1 MKYFFLTIL
10 IVFHQ
15 FVFAQNNFKIEFSA
29 PAFEKDSL
37 FLSPPM
43 YSGITSSLYA
53 FEAVSTENTSFYKE
67 FHSAI
72 IRVKPKNLIE
82 ARILYPQPISFS
94 YYDKENNEGHSTKV
108 FFLEK
113 GNLKISVNGYKPPYN
128 ILNPN
133 STSRI
138 AKITCTLNSKSPA
151 NLEYEKLKNNIKIF
165 DDKLSNRHDNDLKY
179 FYEKQ
184 AYLQN
189 YIIKQPDSYVAFWE
203 LVNDFS
209 SFGFNKSYL
218 MSLKLFS
225 LNVKKTHSYVE
236 FKKILEIENSTN
248 VGGNFPEVIFNSND
262 KIVKSDFANY
272 KVTLIDYWATFCTP
286 CIKDLPKLVELYD
299 KYRNRGVNFISVTD
313 ENKKEKIDLA
323 LKILENNNVSWKNH
337 FDVNKEF
344 PKILNALGYPLQ
356 ILVDSKGKIIAR
368 KLGELD
374 QIEAEIKKLID

>member
-10 IVFHQ
+10 IVLHQ
-15 FVFAQNNFKIEFSA
+15 FLFAQNNFKIEFSA
-29 PAFEKDSL
+29 PAFENDSL
-37 FLSPPM
+37 FITPPM
-43 YSGITSSLYA
+43 YSGITSNLFA
-53 FEAVSTENTSFYKE
+53 FEVVSTENTSFYKE
-67 FHSAI
+67 FHSTI
-72 IRVKPKNLIE
+72 IKVKPKNLIE
-82 ARILYPQPISFS
+82 GRILYPQPISFS
-94 YYDKENNEGHSTKV
+94 CYDKENNEGHSTKV

-113 GNLKISVNGYKPPYN
+113 GNLKISVNQYMPPYN
-128 ILNPN
+128 TLNPN
-133 STSRI
+133 SSSRI

-165 DDKLSNRHDNDLKY
+165 DDKLSNRQDNDLKY

-218 MSLKLFS
+218 KSLKLFS
-225 LNVKKTHSYVE
+225 PNVKKTHSYVE

-262 KIVKSDFANY
+262 KLVKSDFANY
-272 KVTLIDYWATFCTP
+272 KVTLIDYWATFCAP

-323 LKILENNNVSWKNH
+323 LKILENNKVSWKNH
-337 FDVNKEF
+337 FDINKEF
-344 PKILNALGYPLQ
+344 PKKLNALGYPLQ
-356 ILVDSKGKIIAR
+356 ILVDSNGKIIAR

>member
-10 IVFHQ
+10 IVLNQ
-15 FVFAQNNFKIEFSA
+15 FLFAQNNFKIEFSA
-29 PAFEKDSL
+29 PAFENDSL
-37 FLSPPM
+37 FLTPPM
-43 YSGITSSLYA
+43 YNGITSNLYA

-72 IRVKPKNLIE
+72 IRVKLKNLIE
-82 ARILYPQPISFS
+82 GRILYPQPISFS
-94 YYDKENNEGHSTKV
+94 CYDKENNEGHSTKV

-113 GNLKISVNGYKPPYN
+113 GNLKISVNGYMPPYN

-165 DDKLSNRHDNDLKY
+165 DDKLSNRQDNDLKY

-184 AYLQN
+184 AYLKN

-218 MSLKLFS
+218 KSLKLFS
-225 LNVKKTHSYVE
+225 PNVKKTHSYVE

-262 KIVKSDFANY
+262 KLVKSDFANY
-272 KVTLIDYWATFCTP
+272 KVTLIDYWATFCAP

-323 LKILENNNVSWKNH
+323 LKILENNKVSWKNH

-344 PKILNALGYPLQ
+344 PKKLNALGYPLQ
-356 ILVDSKGKIIAR
+356 ILVDSNGKIIAR

>member
-10 IVFHQ
+10 IVLHQ
-15 FVFAQNNFKIEFSA
+15 FLFAQNNFRIEFSA
-29 PAFEKDSL
+29 PAFENDSL
-37 FLSPPM
+37 FLTPPM
-43 YSGITSSLYA
+43 YSGITSNLFA

-67 FHSAI
+67 FHSTI

-82 ARILYPQPISFS
+82 GRILYPQPISFS
-94 YYDKENNEGHSTKV
+94 CYDKENNEGHSTKV

-113 GNLKISVNGYKPPYN
+113 GNLKISVNGYMPAYN

-138 AKITCTLNSKSPA
+138 TKITCTLNSKSPA
-151 NLEYEKLKNNIKIF
+151 NLEYEKLKNNIKLF
-165 DDKLSNRHDNDLKY
+165 DDKLSNRKDNDLKY

-218 MSLKLFS
+218 QRLKLFS
-225 LNVKKTHSYVE
+225 PNVKKTHSYVE

-248 VGGNFPEVIFNSND
+248 IGGNFPEVIFNSND
-262 KIVKSDFANY
+262 KLVKSDFANY
-272 KVTLIDYWATFCTP
+272 KVTLIDYWATFCAP
-286 CIKDLPKLVELYD
+286 CIKDLPKLVELYA

-323 LKILENNNVSWKNH
+323 LKILENNKVSWKNH
-337 FDVNKEF
+337 FDINKEF
-344 PKILNALGYPLQ
+344 PKKLNALGYPLQ
-356 ILVDSKGKIIAR
+356 ILVDSNGKIIAR

>member
-1 MKYFFLTIL
+1 MKNFFIIIL
-10 IVFHQ
+10 VFLHQ
-15 FVFAQNNFKIEFSA
+15 FLFAQNNFKIEFSA
-29 PAFEKDSL
+29 PAFENDSL

-43 YSGITSSLYA
+43 YSGITSNLYA
-53 FEAVSTENTSFYKE
+53 FEAVSTENISFYKK

-82 ARILYPQPISFS
+82 GRILYPQPISFS
-94 YYDKENNEGHSTKV
+94 CYDKENNEGHSTKV
-108 FFLEK
+108 IFLEK
-113 GNLKISVNGYKPPYN
+113 GNLKISVNGYMQPYN

-151 NLEYEKLKNNIKIF
+151 NIEYKKLKNNLKIF
-165 DDKLSNRHDNDLKY
+165 DDKLKNRQDNDLKC
-179 FYEKQ
+179 FNEKQ

-203 LVNDFS
+203 IVNDFS

-218 MSLKLFS
+218 KSLKFFS
-225 LNVKKTHSYVE
+225 QNVKKTHSYIE

-248 VGGNFPEVIFNSND
+248 VGGNFPDVSFNSND

-272 KVTLIDYWATFCTP
+272 KVTLIDYWATFCAP
-286 CIKDLPKLVELYD
+286 CIKDLPKLVELYN
-299 KYRNRGVNFISVTD
+299 KYRNKGVNFISVTD
-313 ENKKEKIDLA
+313 ENKEEKKALA
-323 LKILENNNVSWKNH
+323 LKILENNNVSWKNY

-344 PKILNALGYPLQ
+344 PKKLNALGYPLQ
-356 ILVDSKGKIIAR
+356 ILVNSNGKIIAR

-374 QIEAEIKKLID
+374 QIEAEIKKLIE